1 MGVVLMDVGPLEE
14 TELLDLEPAPDG
26 SSLLAWR
33 NSEGQTVVLALPAEA
48 QWEVNGGS
56 GNWVVEITFEG
67 PVTFSLDVHESPEF
81 DWMRGAGH
89 RLRLH

>member
-1 MGVVLMDVGPLEE
+1 MGAVLMDVGPIDE

-56 GNWVVEITFEG
+56 GSWVVEIRFEG
-67 PVTFSLDVHESPEF
+67 PATFSLDVQESHDV
-81 DWMRGAGH
+81 DWMHGGRH
-89 RLRLH
+89 DLRMH